1 MSSGQIYILN
11 GPLGPLFLS
20 LRLCMVQ
27 PKEPIVFKQ
36 ADYTFAQAFRQ
47 IKNYVSI

>member
-11 GPLGPLFLS
+11 GPLGAVELTFTEK
-20 LRLCMVQ
+20 
-27 PKEPIVFKQ
+27 PKEPTVFKQ

-47 IKNYVSI
+47 IKNYVWS